1 MSAVMDEYV
10 DEQSSEA
17 MVNRGAERALL
28 GSLLLDNRLY
38 DVAGDIL
45 QPKHFASEID
55 GDIFAVISSQ
65 AVACKACDT
74 VTVFEQLRGRVDLAY
89 LGNLSAQ
96 GVVSQSLVRRHA
108 EIILSRYQSR
118 QLAAVAQD
126 VREVASN
133 HTLPIAERIEQV
145 SAKLGSLIE
154 EAPGEDWV
162 ENDTGMVEFLNGIQE
177 RSDGQVIDFRPTG
190 LRDLDE
196 KLDGGT
202 RDGELVV
209 IAARPSMGKTALALA
224 ITENQTD
231 QGHEACMFSLEM
243 LRGELQ
249 NRQVAMQARI
259 PLSHIKRP
267 ERMSDSEWTRM
278 TEAVER
284 IRRRYFHV
292 NDQTRLTINKLRGK
306 ARALKRRRPGL
317 KSITVDALG
326 LMEITD
332 QKATRTAQLG
342 EITRGLKLLAKELKL
357 TVFLLCQLNREVE
370 KRVDQMPIMSDLRD
384 CGEIEQDADI
394 ILFIHRAI
402 HAKPDLGPEWLQYA
416 CIGIAK
422 NRSGPTSRIDMRYQG
437 QYVLFSNWD
446 GDKPTSFGRQRSAD
460 L

>member
-10 DEQSSEA
+10 DEQASEA

-45 QPKHFASEID
+45 LPKHFASELD

-65 AVACKACDT
+65 AVACKACDV
-74 VTVFEQLRGRVDLAY
+74 VTVFEQLQGRVELGY

-224 ITENQTD
+224 IGENQSD
-231 QGHEACMFSLEM
+231 QGHDVAMFSLEM

-249 NRQVAMQARI
+249 NRQVAMQAHI

-267 ERMSDSEWTRM
+267 ERMSDFEWSRM

-284 IRRRYFHV
+284 IRLRSFHV
-292 NDQTRLTINKLRGK
+292 NDQTRLNINKLRGK

-317 KSITVDALG
+317 KSIIVDALG
-326 LMEITD
+326 LMEVTD
-332 QKATRTAQLG
+332 MKATRTAQLG

-357 TVFLLCQLNREVE
+357 TIFLLCQLNREVE

-394 ILFIHRAI
+394 ILFINRPI
-402 HAKPDLGPEWLQYA
+402 HTKPDLGPEWLQYA

-446 GDKPTSFGRQRSAD
+446 GDKPTSFGRQRSSD